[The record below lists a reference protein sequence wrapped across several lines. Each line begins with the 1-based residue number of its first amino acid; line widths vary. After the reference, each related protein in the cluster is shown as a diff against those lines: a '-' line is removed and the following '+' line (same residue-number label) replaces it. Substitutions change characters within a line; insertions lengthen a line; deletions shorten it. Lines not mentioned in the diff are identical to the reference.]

1 MKSLLCVTS
10 IFLVVLA
17 PGTLEIYA
25 FQPFSAVATVADTST
40 LTASYSPQ
48 GISLTPRCLYEYLFK
63 RKKKKKQEARKT
75 KDLLEFNGPT
85 SNGNG
90 MPYPFS
96 PSPNSSDRG
105 GKKKGRGFSYKS
117 RKSPNRSSQGSG
129 QG

>member
-25 FQPFSAVATVADTST
+25 FQPSSAVATVADTST

-48 GISLTPRCLYEYLFK
+48 GISLTPRCLWQSLFK
-63 RKKKKKQEARKT
+63 KKKKKKQEAKKT

-85 SNGNG
+85 SNGKG
-90 MPYPFS
+90 VPYPLT
-96 PSPNSSDRG
+96 PPQNSPNKR
-105 GKKKGRGFSYKS
+105 GKKKGRKS
-117 RKSPNRSSQGSG
+117 RMSPNRPSQGSG